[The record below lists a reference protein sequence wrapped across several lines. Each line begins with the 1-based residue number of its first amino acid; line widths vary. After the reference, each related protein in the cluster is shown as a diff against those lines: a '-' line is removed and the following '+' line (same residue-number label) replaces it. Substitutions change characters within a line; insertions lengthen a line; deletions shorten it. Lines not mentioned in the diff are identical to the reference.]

1 MSDITMPQADW
12 AVRDDLPAL
21 VAALGAEDCRYVG
34 GCVRDALLG
43 VPASDVD
50 VATRHLPETVQELL
64 KQAEIRSV
72 PTGIEHGTVT
82 AILPHGPVEITT
94 LRKDVETDGRRATVA
109 FASEWF
115 DDAARRDF
123 TINALYAHP
132 ETLRVSDYFG
142 GLDDLEARRV
152 HFIGDAEARIRED
165 HLRILRY
172 FRFQARFG
180 AEADAKAEAACQSL
194 ASTLKGL
201 SRERVAMELLAILAL
216 PSPAGVVERMA
227 ELGVL
232 SVILPEVDDEGIA
245 SLAALEVAEK
255 REAVAPDP
263 VRRLAALLP
272 PDAPRAE
279 QVASRLRLSNAQR
292 KRIARAAA
300 RVAHDAQDTRSLAYR
315 LGLEAAQDRLL
326 LLGESLAA
334 IEGWDIPELPVSGG
348 DIVAAG
354 IGAGPLIA
362 RTLHAVEGRWI
373 AEGFPDAA
381 RTRAILA
388 EEVGKARM

>member
-1 MSDITMPQADW
+1 MPMAQW
-12 AVRDDLPAL
+12 AARDDLPAL
-21 VAALGAEDCRYVG
+21 VAALGADDCRFVG

-43 VPASDVD
+43 IEAADVD
-50 VATRHLPETVQELL
+50 IATRHVPERTQQLL
-64 KQAEIRSV
+64 KQAGIRSV
-72 PTGIEHGTVT
+72 PTGIEHGTIT

-94 LRKDVETDGRRATVA
+94 LRKDVDTDGRRATVA

-132 ETLRVSDYFG
+132 EHFRISDYFG
-142 GLDDLEARRV
+142 GLADLDARIVR
-152 HFIGDAEARIRED
+152 FIGDAETRIRED

-180 AEADAKAEAACQSL
+180 SEVDDKAEAAIRDL

-201 SRERVAMELLAILAL
+201 SRERVAMELLSILAL
-216 PSPAGVVERMA
+216 PDPASSFERMA

-232 SVILPEVDDEGIA
+232 QVILPEVDDEGIA
-245 SLAALEVAEK
+245 ALAALQHAEK
-255 REAVAPDP
+255 RGNIAADP

-272 PDAPRAE
+272 PDAQTAR
-279 QVASRLRLSNAQR
+279 QVASRLRLSNAQK
-292 KRIARAAA
+292 KRIALAAA
-300 RVAHDAQDTRSLAYR
+300 RDAHDAQNPRSLAYR
-315 LGLEAAQDRLL
+315 LGMEAAVDRLL
-326 LLGESLAA
+326 LLGESTAPVT
-334 IEGWDIPELPVSGG
+334 GWDVPQLPVSGG

-354 IGAGPLIA
+354 IGKGPLVA

-373 AEGFPDAA
+373 AEGFPDAE
-381 RTRAILA
+381 RTRAILV